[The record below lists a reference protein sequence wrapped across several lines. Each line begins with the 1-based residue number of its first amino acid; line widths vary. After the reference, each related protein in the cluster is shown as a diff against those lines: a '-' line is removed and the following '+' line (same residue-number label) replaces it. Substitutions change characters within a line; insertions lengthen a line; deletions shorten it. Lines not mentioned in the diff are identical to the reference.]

1 MNAQPWHF
9 VIIESE
15 GRSGGSV
22 KREKKGSMKKL
33 PEGLE
38 NGSIKGFTWEK
49 PFLSEAPYLVLVF
62 VDMKAPFTVY
72 STWIAL
78 GLALEEE
85 GMGTVTYTPPNGNL
99 VNAPKNYLLQTIL
112 PIGYPGDEKP
122 KYGRKKLED
131 VVSFESFKP
140 RP

>member
-22 KREKKGSMKKL
+22 KREKS
-33 PEGLE
+33 
-38 NGSIKGFTWEK
+38 SIKKEFTWGK

-62 VDMKAPFTVY
+62 ADMKAPFTVH

>member
-1 MNAQPWHF
+1 
-9 VIIESE
+9 
-15 GRSGGSV
+15 
-22 KREKKGSMKKL
+22 
-33 PEGLE
+33 
-38 NGSIKGFTWEK
+38 
-49 PFLSEAPYLVLVF
+49 LSEAPYLVLVF
-62 VDMKAPFTVY
+62 ADMKAPFTVH

-99 VNAPKNYLLQTIL
+99 VNEPKNYLLQKIL
-112 PIGYPGDEKP
+112 PIGYPDDEKP